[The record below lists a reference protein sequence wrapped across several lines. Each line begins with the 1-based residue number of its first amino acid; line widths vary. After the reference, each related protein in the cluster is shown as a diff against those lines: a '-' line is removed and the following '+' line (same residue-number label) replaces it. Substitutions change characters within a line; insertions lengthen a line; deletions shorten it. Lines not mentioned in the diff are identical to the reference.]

1 MKYYSPFVDIW
12 GEEDVD
18 EGVEG
23 GIEEDVVVGVTGF
36 WKQKQVSKQWNF
48 IHSALNKKH
57 LNFFWL
63 LLTIRRPLWHQAGVL

>member
-18 EGVEG
+18 EGVGG

-36 WKQKQVSKQWNF
+36 WEQK
-48 IHSALNKKH
+48 
-57 LNFFWL
+57 
-63 LLTIRRPLWHQAGVL
+63 